1 MLRYLLLILIV
12 YFVIKSVGKLLVNLK
27 IVDTDSA
34 EVKGESESKSHHLHV
49 DEADIE
55 DADFKDVD

>member
-1 MLRYLLLILIV
+1 MRYLLLLAV
-12 YFVIKSVGKLLVNLK
+12 AYYVFKLARKLLSNLK
-27 IVDTDSA
+27 IIDTDSEDIRGKNEEA
-34 EVKGESESKSHHLHV
+34 RNRLRV